1 MRRSTQVTE
10 MRTPKVGIR
19 EFRSGLAEFIA
30 AATPV
35 AITRHGHTVAYF
47 IPTSAESEPDMA
59 ALKRASGSL
68 DAGAAKGKGTEMTL
82 VSCGKSYCGVVTI
95 KSKAL

>member
-1 MRRSTQVTE
+1 

-19 EFRSGLAEFIA
+19 EFRSGLAEIIA

-47 IPTSAESEPDMA
+47 IPTSTESKPDLA
-59 ALKRASGSL
+59 ALKRASCSSESAGS
-68 DAGAAKGKGTEMTL
+68 KGKGA
-82 VSCGKSYCGVVTI
+82 GQH
-95 KSKAL
+95 KAGPKGRMAPVKQNRKNG

>member
-1 MRRSTQVTE
+1 

-47 IPTSAESEPDMA
+47 IPTSAESELELVS
-59 ALKRASGSL
+59 LKRASSSL
-68 DAGAAKGKGTEMTL
+68 DVADAKGKGARRRKDAPKKRIAQVKQERKN
-82 VSCGKSYCGVVTI
+82 G
-95 KSKAL
+95 

>member
-1 MRRSTQVTE
+1 

-47 IPTSAESEPDMA
+47 IPTSAESEPDLV
-59 ALKRASGSL
+59 ALKRASGSPEI
-68 DAGAAKGKGTEMTL
+68 AGPKGKG
-82 VSCGKSYCGVVTI
+82 SGPR
-95 KSKAL
+95 KAVAKRRLTQVKQDRKHG

>member
-1 MRRSTQVTE
+1 

-19 EFRSGLAEFIA
+19 EFRSGLAEIIA

-47 IPTSAESEPDMA
+47 IPTSAESEPDLA

-68 DAGAAKGKGTEMTL
+68 DIAGATGKGAGGRKA
-82 VSCGKSYCGVVTI
+82 S
-95 KSKAL
+95 SKKPVAQVKQARKNG

>member
-1 MRRSTQVTE
+1 

-68 DAGAAKGKGTEMTL
+68 DADAAKGKGA
-82 VSCGKSYCGVVTI
+82 GRR
-95 KSKAL
+95 KAEPTKRVARVKHKRKNG

>member
-1 MRRSTQVTE
+1 

-19 EFRSGLAEFIA
+19 EFRSGLAEIIA

-47 IPTSAESEPDMA
+47 IPTSAESEPDLV
-59 ALKRASGSL
+59 ALKRASGFSEI
-68 DAGAAKGKGTEMTL
+68 AGSKGRGAGQHKTGRKRRMAQ
-82 VSCGKSYCGVVTI
+82 VKQNRKNG
-95 KSKAL
+95 

>member
-1 MRRSTQVTE
+1 

-19 EFRSGLAEFIA
+19 EFRSGLAEYIA

-47 IPTSAESEPDMA
+47 IPTNTESEPDLA
-59 ALKRASGSL
+59 ALKRASGSPEGV
-68 DAGAAKGKGTEMTL
+68 GATGKGTGRRKTAPKKR
-82 VSCGKSYCGVVTI
+82 VAHVKQKRKNG
-95 KSKAL
+95 

>member
-1 MRRSTQVTE
+1 

-47 IPTSAESEPDMA
+47 IPTGAESEPDLV
-59 ALKRASGSL
+59 ALKRTSDSSEIAGS
-68 DAGAAKGKGTEMTL
+68 KGKGTGQQKA
-82 VSCGKSYCGVVTI
+82 VPKRRVVQV
-95 KSKAL
+95 KQNRKNG

>member
-1 MRRSTQVTE
+1 

-35 AITRHGHTVAYF
+35 AVTRHGHTVAYF
-47 IPTSAESEPDMA
+47 IPTSAESEPDLV
-59 ALKRASGSL
+59 ALKRASGSAEV
-68 DAGAAKGKGTEMTL
+68 AGPKGKG
-82 VSCGKSYCGVVTI
+82 SGRRKAVT
-95 KSKAL
+95 KRRLTQVKQDRKNG